1 MARCV
6 TFPLLFWAKNMTL
19 VRQKAVKMVTTGV
32 LQTVRLTRSSGT
44 VSVFRTQIQLLVA
57 MAKISLACFL
67 SCSKVTR
74 TMNALQLV
82 AMITIY
88 GVPPLPTMTL
98 IGNLASVLNKSTLYF
113 TLLLMKQAM
122 PSA

>member
-1 MARCV
+1 
-6 TFPLLFWAKNMTL
+6 MTL

-67 SCSKVTR
+67 SFSKVIR